1 MRDLDLEREGQ
12 ATEDQLFSVES
23 VRCIGCCGLAPVV
36 AIGGEVH
43 GKTSSTKMKKF
54 INKLRKKEQAQ

>member
-1 MRDLDLEREGQ
+1 
-12 ATEDQLFSVES
+12 
-23 VRCIGCCGLAPVV
+23 LAPVV

-43 GKTSSTKMKKF
+43 GKTSSIKIKKI